1 MDHSRIIFPSCL
13 TGARKSVCIT
23 SIIWLLST
31 ILLLFVIPSFFGYI
45 VAVFR
50 FVAVL
55 RCGVSFLVV
64 PVVNYIKTLVAVRRH
79 HSQLGDTIASQQMS
93 IVTRREKKV
102 ALDMWIVAMF
112 LSASLVPILLMKI
125 FELRFP
131 RVHSILLP
139 WSLTI
144 PLMKSSI
151 NPLFYGWRNGDLR
164 SALKSMIR
172 AGTSLE
178 PQA

>member
-31 ILLLFVIPSFFGYI
+31 ILLLFVIPSFIGYI
-45 VAVFR
+45 VAVF
-50 FVAVL
+50 
-55 RCGVSFLVV
+55 CGVSFLVV
-64 PVVNYIKTLVAVRRH
+64 PVVNYIKMLLAVRRH